1 LIFINKNINDDPLN
15 HESSSVAVKNEVTPG
30 ILQLNYFK
38 KNDFCSITGIDSDLR
53 RLIKHVSMNLKRP
66 FPARYF
72 LLTCFSLVLP
82 ALFSFAAINEKRKI
96 NFSQIQLARI
106 PAALDLY
113 RVLSLDSLGLS
124 RQAFEDAVT
133 GYLNLQKNG
142 TIQNKG
148 ILSIVDF
155 SMPSFRKR
163 LFVLDIENGKLL
175 FNTLVAHGRNSGQI
189 LATRF
194 SNQFRSLKS
203 SLGFYLT
210 GETYEGK
217 KGLALRLMGIE
228 RGINDNAF
236 NRGIVVHAAYYV
248 NDDISKIYGRLGR
261 SEGCPAIPV
270 DMNRP
275 VIEAIKNGSCFFIY
289 GNDKRYTSRSKLL
302 KDPGIS

>member
-1 LIFINKNINDDPLN
+1 MK
-15 HESSSVAVKNEVTPG
+15 
-30 ILQLNYFK
+30 
-38 KNDFCSITGIDSDLR
+38 
-53 RLIKHVSMNLKRP
+53 LKRP
-66 FPARYF
+66 NLAKY
-72 LLTCFSLVLP
+72 LLTCFSLALP
-82 ALFSFAAINEKRKI
+82 ALFSSAAIKNREKI
-96 NFSQIQLARI
+96 NLSKNQYVRI

-113 RVLSLDSLGLS
+113 QALSLDSLGLS

-133 GYLNLQKNG
+133 GYLNLLKTG
-142 TIQNKG
+142 TIQSKG

-155 SMPSFRKR
+155 SIPSFRKR
-163 LFVLDIENGKLL
+163 LFVLDVENGKLL

-194 SNQFRSLKS
+194 SNQARSLKS

-210 GETYEGK
+210 GETYTGK

-236 NRGIVVHAAYYV
+236 NRGIVVHAAPYV
-248 NDDISKIYGRLGR
+248 NDEISKVYGRLGR

-270 DMNRP
+270 DIHRP

-289 GNDKRYTSRSKLL
+289 GNDKRYMSQSKLL
-302 KDPGIS
+302 KEAGLS

>member
-1 LIFINKNINDDPLN
+1 
-15 HESSSVAVKNEVTPG
+15 
-30 ILQLNYFK
+30 
-38 KNDFCSITGIDSDLR
+38 
-53 RLIKHVSMNLKRP
+53 MNLKRP
-66 FPARYF
+66 IPARYF
-72 LLTCFSLVLP
+72 LLTSFIFALP
-82 ALFSFAAINEKRKI
+82 ALFSFAIVTDKRKI
-96 NFSQIQLARI
+96 SFSQIHAARVPLAM
-106 PAALDLY
+106 DLY
-113 RVLSLDSLGLS
+113 KSLSLDSLGLS
-124 RQAFEDAVT
+124 RHAFEEAIT
-133 GYLNLQKNG
+133 GYLNLQKSG

-155 SMPSFRKR
+155 SIPSFRKR
-163 LFVLDIENGKLL
+163 LFVLDMENGKLL

-194 SNQFRSLKS
+194 SNRFRSLQS

-236 NRGIVVHAAYYV
+236 SRGIVVHAAPYV

-270 DMNRP
+270 DIHRP

-289 GNDKRYTSRSKLL
+289 GNDKRYASRSKLL
-302 KDPGIS
+302 KESRVS